1 MKRKVK
7 YVATEN
13 YGNSTAFSEKV
24 LNVDVDTYL
33 YIQRLKSKINE
44 LEHEKHGIE
53 AELRAIKPVVETG
66 NLTPAVSRECGN
78 CKYVVRSSWSN
89 DIIGCR
95 KSCTCEDFTPE
106 EK

>member
-1 MKRKVK
+1 MKKII
-7 YVATEN
+7 ATRRDDKTIRVDEN
-13 YGNSTAFSEKV
+13 AFM
-24 LNVDVDTYL
+24 
-33 YIQRLKSKINE
+33 YICK
-44 LEHEKHGIE
+44 LETEIHKLESEKHGLK

-66 NLTPAVSRECGN
+66 KLTPAVSRECGK

>member
-1 MKRKVK
+1 MKRHVTYIINDEDYTDKK
-7 YVATEN
+7 EI
-13 YGNSTAFSEKV
+13 
-24 LNVDVDTYL
+24 LVDADTCRYIIYL
-33 YIQRLKSKINE
+33 ERKIRDIR
-44 LEHEKHGIE
+44 HEKHGLK